1 MFDELQDSFKEIL
14 EAGHSGVLLALCQ
27 TCKRLLAKQ
36 GSFVQVGCSCTVD
49 YFSLIIMFLENDASV
64 GVL

>member
-27 TCKRLLAKQ
+27 TSKRLLAKQ
-36 GSFVQVGCSCTVD
+36 GTFVQVDFNC
-49 YFSLIIMFLENDASV
+49 A
-64 GVL
+64 

>member
-1 MFDELQDSFKEIL
+1 MFDELLENFREIL

-36 GSFVQVGCSCTVD
+36 GSFVQVNCLLCT
-49 YFSLIIMFLENDASV
+49 NRP
-64 GVL
+64 